1 MQPSI
6 ALPGNDEYS
15 FDRFVFKNGAR
26 LRVSFTRTI
35 LPTQR
40 ETNAQFEQRMNEL
53 AEALVAM
60 DGVLDVAYAIE
71 RRAGHI
77 AQCVMEVQHEPRP
90 VAVLEDNRPAG
101 GHFGASRGGRGGG
114 GHGGGS
120 QRVAA

>member
-15 FDRFVFKNGAR
+15 FDHFVFKNGVR

-35 LPTQR
+35 QPR
-40 ETNAQFEQRMNEL
+40 KDGMETNAEFERRMDGL
-53 AEALVAM
+53 AEALSAM
-60 DGVLDVAYAIE
+60 DGVLDVEYVLE

-77 AQCVMEVQHEPRP
+77 AQCVIEVQQEPRP

-101 GHFGASRGGRGGG
+101 GHFGAPRGARGG
-114 GHGGGS
+114 
-120 QRVAA
+120 QRMAA